1 MVNQLAKPWPIENRE
16 THKKQTDRRNG
27 LVKRESEIGASQL

>member
-1 MVNQLAKPWPIENRE
+1 MVNQLAKPWPIENRD
-16 THKKQTDRRNG
+16 TQKQTDRRNG